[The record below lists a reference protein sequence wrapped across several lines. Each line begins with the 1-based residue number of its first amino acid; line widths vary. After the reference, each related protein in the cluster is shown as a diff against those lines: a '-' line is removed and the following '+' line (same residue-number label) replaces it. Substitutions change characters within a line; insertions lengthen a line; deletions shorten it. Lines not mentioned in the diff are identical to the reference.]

1 MNDQRK
7 ISKVRLGIIIIGSIW
22 IFTLC
27 WLLKTW
33 RHLTLEQLIYQLKA
47 PIEGTG
53 ASLIWSAVIQILIPV
68 IIVALIF
75 ALLSHL
81 GKEKLEKVMTALIVI
96 GMLGV
101 MAVAWKRLEIGR
113 YVSDQMAESK
123 FIEDN
128 YIDPAYVDISFP
140 VKKRNLIYIY
150 LESMETTYASKEE
163 GGAFEENCI
172 PELTKLAQENED
184 FSGEESGLNGGY
196 VMSGATW
203 TMGALFAQTSGLPL
217 KISIGLNN
225 MDTQESFFPGI
236 ITLGDILDGE
246 GYKQIF
252 MIGSDATFGGRKL
265 YFSEHGN
272 YEIWDYNTAK
282 ENGKISK
289 DYYEWWG
296 YEDRKLFAYAK
307 EKLTELAEENEPFNL
322 TLLTADTH
330 FPDGYKCDLC
340 KNEFGG
346 NQYANVMA
354 CSSRQVSQFIDWV
367 KKQPFYENT
376 TIVLVG
382 DHLTMDDD
390 FCEGIEDSYQRRVL
404 LSYINAAVEPLV
416 ETKREYT
423 AMDQFPTTLA
433 ALGVTIA
440 GERLGLGTN
449 LFSTEQTVIEKYGI
463 DVVKEELNKRSG
475 FMEKIAN
482 VDAERESTVM
492 KEREGKNPSVKVS
505 IEIDAENQVNMRIY
519 DVKNMEEEIEQMR
532 VSISKSDGE
541 ELQDVEAEIQS
552 DRSYLAKLNYKALS
566 NKQETLEIRA
576 IDEKQKEYQLYTH
589 TGNLLFECETELG
602 TYLSNLNKMYDENY
616 AVFIAINDEATLKM
630 TDFDQEILHQYG
642 FRENIKGTYRTAYLG
657 VFYDGK
663 VKKERFGAK
672 TLRTQGI
679 LPNGKRYE
687 MSSSGY
693 EDGSSASIQID
704 GVEYAINERGF
715 NIVVYD
721 MKEMQVI
728 DQRVF
733 DTWSKASAVISVQQ
747 EKRNVFL
754 ITVSEVNCVTDV
766 PENVM
771 IRIWDKKSV
780 KKPRE
785 FVLDCS
791 EEGKT
796 YKKEVKLNFV
806 DKNDFYVE
814 ALAIG
819 KQDIV
824 TKLAEIHEV
833 K

>member
-1 MNDQRK
+1 MNNQRK
-7 ISKVRLGIIIIGSIW
+7 LSKVKLSIIIIGSIW

-27 WLLKTW
+27 WLLRTW

-53 ASLIWSAVIQILIPV
+53 ASLIWSAMIQILIPV
-68 IIVALIF
+68 IIVVLIF
-75 ALLSHL
+75 VLLSHL

-101 MAVAWKRLEIGR
+101 MAVAWKRLEIGK
-113 YVSDQMAESK
+113 YVSDQIAESK

-128 YIDPAYVDISFP
+128 YIDPAYVDINFP
-140 VKKRNLIYIY
+140 IKKRNLIYIY

-217 KISIGLNN
+217 KISIGQNN

-236 ITLGDILDGE
+236 ITLGDILEGE
-246 GYKQIF
+246 GYKQVF
-252 MIGSDATFGGRKL
+252 MIGSDATFGGRRL

-272 YEIWDYNTAK
+272 YKIWDYNTAK
-282 ENGKISK
+282 EDGKISE

-307 EKLTELAEENEPFNL
+307 EKLTELAKDNEPFNL

-330 FPDGYKCDLC
+330 FPDGYECDLC
-340 KNEFGG
+340 KNEFDG

-390 FCEGIEDSYQRRVL
+390 FCEGIEDSYQRRVF
-404 LSYINAAVEPLV
+404 LSYINAAVEPLL

-423 AMDQFPTTLA
+423 TMDQFPTTLA
-433 ALGVTIA
+433 ALGVTIT
-440 GERLGLGTN
+440 GEQLGLGTN
-449 LFSTEQTVIEKYGI
+449 LFSKEQTIVEKYGI

-482 VDAERESTVM
+482 VDTERESAVM

-541 ELQDVEAEIQS
+541 ELQDVEAEIQP

-566 NKQETLEIRA
+566 DKQETLEIRA
-576 IDEKQKEYQLYTH
+576 IDEKQKEYRLYSY
-589 TGNLLFECETELG
+589 TGNLLFECETEFG
-602 TYLSNLNKMYDENY
+602 TYLANLNKVYDENY
-616 AVFIAINDEATLKM
+616 AVFIAVNDEATLKM
-630 TDFDQEILHQYG
+630 TDFDQEILYQYG

-663 VKKERFGAK
+663 VKRERFGAK

-687 MSSSGY
+687 MSSAGY

-733 DTWSKASAVISVQQ
+733 DTWLNASAVISVQQ

-766 PENVM
+766 PANVM

-814 ALAIG
+814 ALTIG

-824 TKLAEIHEV
+824 TKLAEIHEA